1 MASSERVM
9 PTGTL
14 TFLFSDIEGSTQ
26 RLESLGTATYREV
39 LDQHQRLL
47 RAAFAA
53 AGGFEISTEGDSFFV
68 AFRDAPSAVAAAVA
82 AQRAL
87 AGATWPGDEP
97 VRVRIGLHSGEGV
110 AGGDDYVGLD
120 VHRAARIASA
130 AYGGQVLVSESTRA
144 LAQSARPADVELL
157 DLGEHRLRGVSGT
170 ERLYQLAIAGL
181 PSTFPPPRTESVSAV
196 HLPPRLTSFVG
207 RDAELADLTKRVTAS
222 RLVTVTGPGGSGKT
236 SLATEC
242 ARAMAHRFGDGAWFV
257 ALDAISDPDVVAPA
271 VLGALGLR
279 ETGDRTADEQL
290 RDNLAHREMLLVL
303 DNFEQV
309 LPASTLVGTILTAA
323 PAVRVIATSRAPLH
337 LAAEQVY
344 PIRALPVPHAPDLTD
359 PADGLPVDSGTLDA
373 LLAIPSVRLFVD
385 RAQRVQPSFELT
397 RENAAAVADICAR
410 LDGLP
415 LGIELAAA
423 RIPLLGARGVADL
436 LARRVG
442 LPATPA
448 PDAPARQQ
456 TLEHAVAWSHD
467 LLGEA
472 ARTLFAR
479 FSVFSGGWR
488 LEEAE
493 AICGPP
499 AEIGGEVIELLAELV
514 DQNLVVA
521 REDADGSVRYEMLE
535 TIRAFAAAQLGL
547 TADRTELSRRHAQS
561 YLALAEATAPAIRRR
576 NRVTTLRRITPE
588 RDNFRAAVRWA
599 IDHDAAEIA
608 LRLATALV
616 ELRGAPPWGVG
627 AGLTEARTTIVQA
640 LAVPGAN
647 VSTHAWMRALEAA
660 GTAYYYIGDNER
672 ARGFYDSQ
680 LEVAE
685 EIGDQQGVAD
695 AMFNRAW
702 TRDWSDEPVEAER
715 YFDQVSGAYRA
726 AGDERGV
733 ARVLFIRGQVLLR
746 TGQLESAIKVLLDA
760 LEPIR
765 ELDDI
770 PYLSMTTG
778 ALGQAYLLLG
788 DRDSAIHWFI
798 DGVFKISREIG
809 DEVAIT
815 LTLPVTAIA
824 AIERGRPEVATMIM
838 GAHET
843 LSRTYGVRAP
853 VVLQLV
859 FEEWNPSERARAMLD
874 PVPFEGALDRGRQ
887 MRLEEV
893 IELIDRL
900 QDDAREQTDD

>member
-1 MASSERVM
+1 MASSEQAM

-14 TFLFSDIEGSTQ
+14 TFLFSDIEGSTHL
-26 RLESLGTATYREV
+26 LESLGTAAYREV
-39 LDQHQRLL
+39 LEQHQRLF

-53 AGGFEISTEGDSFFV
+53 AGGFELSTEGDSFFV

-87 AGATWPGDEP
+87 AGASWPGDEP
-97 VRVRIGLHSGEGV
+97 VRVRMGLHSGEGV

-130 AYGGQVLVSESTRA
+130 AHGGQVLVSASTRA
-144 LAQSARPADVELL
+144 LAQSGRPADVELM

-181 PSTFPPPRTESVSAV
+181 PSAFPPPRTESVSAA

-207 RDAELADLTKRVTAS
+207 RDAELSDLARQVVTS
-222 RLVTVTGPGGSGKT
+222 RLVTLTGPGGSGKT

-242 ARAMAHRFGDGAWFV
+242 ARAVAYRFADGAWFV

-271 VLGALGLR
+271 ILGALGLR

-309 LPASTLVGTILTAA
+309 LPASTLIGGILTAA

-337 LAAEQVY
+337 LAAEHVY
-344 PIRALPVPHAPDLTD
+344 PIRPLPVPHAADLID
-359 PADGLPVDSGTLDA
+359 PADGPPVDGGTLDA

-385 RAQRVQPSFELT
+385 RARQVQPSFRLT
-397 RENAAAVADICAR
+397 PENASAVADICDR

-423 RIPLLGARGVADL
+423 RIPLLGARGVAEL

-448 PDAPARQQ
+448 PDAPPRQQ
-456 TLEHAVAWSHD
+456 TLEQAVAWSHD
-467 LLGEA
+467 LLGQA

-479 FSVFSGGWR
+479 FSVFRGGWR

-493 AICGPP
+493 AICGPA
-499 AEIGGEVIELLAELV
+499 AEVGGEVIDLLAELV

-535 TIRAFAAAQLGL
+535 TIRVFAAEQLGV
-547 TADRTELSRRHAQS
+547 TADRTELTRRHAQT
-561 YLALAEATAPAIRRR
+561 YLALAEASAPAIRRR
-576 NRVTTLRRITPE
+576 NRVATLRRIAPE

-599 IDHDAAEIA
+599 IDQDDAETA

-627 AGLTEARTTIVQA
+627 AGLTEARTTIVEA
-640 LAVPGAN
+640 LAVAGAD
-647 VSTHAWMRALEAA
+647 VPTLARMRAVEAA

-672 ARGFYDSQ
+672 ARGFYDAQ
-680 LEVAE
+680 LEVAK

-695 AMFNRAW
+695 AMFNLAW
-702 TRDWSDEPVEAER
+702 TRDWSDDPVEAER
-715 YFDQVSGAYRA
+715 YFDQVSDAYRA
-726 AGDERGV
+726 AGDERGL
-733 ARVLFIRGQVLLR
+733 ARVSFIRGQVLLR
-746 TGQLESAIKVLLDA
+746 AGQLESAIRVLLDA
-760 LEPIR
+760 LELIR
-765 ELDDI
+765 ELDDV

-788 DRDSAIHWFI
+788 DRDAAIHWFI
-798 DGVFKISREIG
+798 DGVFRTSREIG

-815 LTLPVTAIA
+815 LTLPATAMA
-824 AIERGRPEVATMIM
+824 AVEGGRPEVAAMIM
-838 GAHET
+838 GAHEA
-843 LSRTYGVRAP
+843 LSRTYGVRTP
-853 VVLQLV
+853 VVLDLIFQ
-859 FEEWNPSERARAMLD
+859 EWDPSERARAILD
-874 PVPFEGALDRGRQ
+874 PMAFETALERGRR

-893 IELIDRL
+893 MALIDRL
-900 QDDAREQTDD
+900 QKDPPQQTDD